1 MKIRILIWVGL
12 IMSNV
17 WGLAGQSVSTQVLDA
32 YFTVLTRQ
40 HQVNAAI
47 SSALQQISP
56 NLHQDYQ
63 QLLLLKDEDGTLPWA
78 YFRKKLERAGA
89 GDQLM
94 TLCRE
99 GRQLHLMLRRYY
111 NLRLVDAYSQM
122 TVDTSQSIRRLLFFD
137 LREGEKVAEI
147 GFGYGYN
154 LHLLALAYQHTNIY
168 ANELDAYRLE
178 RMQQTIEEEYPSAR
192 NQQFHFING
201 IPSSTNL
208 ENQELDLIIMENVFH
223 HLLDQP
229 AFLQSMVNSLGDGG
243 EIVIIEEFLDS
254 GREGSSCTELMA
266 REQLIILFEKMGLKV
281 LREAPLER
289 QYKTMLRFGRDRT
302 KGMDK

>member
-1 MKIRILIWVGL
+1 
-12 IMSNV
+12 MSNV
-17 WGLAGQSVSTQVLDA
+17 WGVSGQSVSAQVLDA

-56 NLHQDYQ
+56 KLQQDYQ
-63 QLLLLKDEDGTLPWA
+63 QLLQLKDEDGTLSWA
-78 YFRKKLERAGA
+78 YFRKNLERAGA
-89 GDQLM
+89 GESLM
-94 TLCRE
+94 ALCRE
-99 GRQLHLMLRRYY
+99 SRQLHSMVRRYH
-111 NLRLVDAYSQM
+111 NLRLVDAYAQ
-122 TVDTSQSIRRLLFFD
+122 TTIDTSQSIRRLSFFD
-137 LREGEKVAEI
+137 LQEGDKVAEI

-154 LHLLALAYQHTNIY
+154 LHLLALGHQHTSIY
-168 ANELDAYRLE
+168 ANELDAYRLK
-178 RMQQTIEEEYPSAR
+178 RMEQTLAEEYPPAR

-201 IPSSTNL
+201 GPASTKL

-229 AFLQSMVNSLGDGG
+229 TFLQSMLNSLGERG

-254 GREGSSCTELMA
+254 GREGSSCKDLMA

-289 QYKTMLRFGRDRT
+289 QYKTMLCFGRDRM